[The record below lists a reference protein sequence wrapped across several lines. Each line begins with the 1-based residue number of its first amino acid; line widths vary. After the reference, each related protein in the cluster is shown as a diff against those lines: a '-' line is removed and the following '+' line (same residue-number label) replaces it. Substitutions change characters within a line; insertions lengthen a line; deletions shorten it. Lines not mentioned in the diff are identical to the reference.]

1 MPGHRCTP
9 GNHAVICLVGVEV
22 HVFPDLPLLLGEFL
36 RRWDSS
42 HPVLDSRLLCIHLLD
57 QYLQLFLAFLAG
69 VGVDA
74 FGMLCAILRPGGGI
88 AALEEVVI
96 EFVDAAGS
104 GLSGASHDWLEVGK
118 GVLCYLRSVL
128 RHFIAQ
134 PTVNLSRGLTEH
146 ISGDVGVDIQRGR
159 CRHMAQHSGED
170 FGVHSVFKSHGGESM
185 PLRYNYDKPEKP
197 RTSRVFGYLA
207 RFFILFQTEKSS
219 REVVIS

>member
-74 FGMLCAILRPGGGI
+74 FGMLWAILRPGGGI
-88 AALEEVVI
+88 AALEEVV
-96 EFVDAAGS
+96 
-104 GLSGASHDWLEVGK
+104 LSL
-118 GVLCYLRSVL
+118 
-128 RHFIAQ
+128 I
-134 PTVNLSRGLTEH
+134 H
-146 ISGDVGVDIQRGR
+146 I
-159 CRHMAQHSGED
+159 
-170 FGVHSVFKSHGGESM
+170 
-185 PLRYNYDKPEKP
+185 
-197 RTSRVFGYLA
+197 
-207 RFFILFQTEKSS
+207 
-219 REVVIS
+219 